1 MKNQRL
7 DISGQ
12 DGFVLVYLAVTM
24 TVLLLFTGLAVDTG
38 RAYAVK
44 AQLTKAVDGA
54 ALGAARNINGGDPR
68 GEATRLFKA
77 NFPAGYF
84 GTSTLTDPTSAPNFF
99 AQATDATTGVNTV
112 TINAT
117 ATLPTTFM
125 KLSNF
130 STMTVGSSAAATR
143 RMVDLS
149 LVVDVSG
156 SIGSQWNAVRDAART
171 FINSFDQ
178 DHDRLSL
185 LTFSNGAMVLDPM
198 PSSRGFAKATVKN
211 DVPSTLPGGST
222 LMVEGLYRGWDELRS
237 VPSGTQS
244 SLRIIVLFTD
254 GASNGVP
261 GDYDAS
267 GVAKSLRSWD
277 FPKSAIDPDN
287 QTWDSPHIDGLYD
300 TQTGNTSPSYTLTA
314 PWNSTTTLTQ
324 VPYLPVATWH
334 SHHHSSGI
342 PTSFPLQTSSL
353 KVNGLPQNSPSR
365 RGLRDFDSAANKYP
379 AEIFNI
385 NNAARNVLEI
395 IGDAARNDIG
405 GDYKIRIYS
414 IGMSYLV
421 RDSLGTM
428 PEMPEDILKRIS
440 NDISSPDFN
449 SAQLEGKYFYA
460 PTAADVG
467 PAFQGIQNLILRLS
481 K

>member
-1 MKNQRL
+1 MKNQSL

-84 GTSTLTDPTSAPNFF
+84 GTSTVTDPTSDPNFF
-99 AQATDATTGVNTV
+99 AQAVDTTTGINTV

-117 ATLPTTFM
+117 AILPTTFM

-130 STMTVGSSAAATR
+130 TTMTVASSAAATR

-149 LVVDVSG
+149 LVVDVSS
-156 SIGSQWNAVRDAART
+156 SIGSKWPTVRDAART

-198 PSSRGFAKATVKN
+198 PSTRGFAKATVKN
-211 DVPSTLPGGST
+211 DVPQNLPGGST
-222 LMVEGLYRGWDELRS
+222 LMVEGLYRGWDELRT

-261 GDYDAS
+261 GTYDGS

-277 FPKSAIDPDN
+277 FPKNAIDPDG

-300 TQTGNTSPSYTLTA
+300 TQTGNTSPSYSLTA
-314 PWNSTTTLTQ
+314 AWDSTTTLTQ
-324 VPYLPVATWH
+324 VPFLPVATWH
-334 SHHHSSGI
+334 SHHRSPGI
-342 PTSFPLQTSSL
+342 PTSFPLQTPSL
-353 KVNGLPQNSPSR
+353 MVNGLPQTSR
-365 RGLRDFDSAANKYP
+365 RGLRNFDSTQNRYP
-379 AEIFNI
+379 AEIWNI

-405 GDYKIRIYS
+405 GDYKIRIYT